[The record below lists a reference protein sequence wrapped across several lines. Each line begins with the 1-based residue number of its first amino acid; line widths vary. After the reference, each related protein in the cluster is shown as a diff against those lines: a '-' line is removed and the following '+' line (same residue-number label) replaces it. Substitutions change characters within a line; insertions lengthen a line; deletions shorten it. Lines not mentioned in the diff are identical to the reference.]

1 MQDLASRYRRGVSG
15 VREWPFIRGHF
26 LLVHVGLSVNNL
38 LLPAFEPKEPVAK
51 IRCTTPQLLAVDL
64 ATTLAIA
71 IESLSTT
78 SSASFDIATFDM

>member
-1 MQDLASRYRRGVSG
+1 MAANLYSFTNSERPESAAWSPGRR
-15 VREWPFIRGHF
+15 RR
-26 LLVHVGLSVNNL
+26 
-38 LLPAFEPKEPVAK
+38 LPTRILDPKEPVAK
-51 IRCTTPQLLAVDL
+51 VRCMTHQLLAVDL